1 MAWKHTEQHTFA
13 DALFIEH
20 DSMKE
25 LDSIHEPVDWQ
36 AIEQIFKTFTATKQ
50 VKKPITL

>member
-20 DSMKE
+20 DSIKE
-25 LDSIHEPVDWQ
+25 LDSIHELVDWQ
-36 AIEQIFKTFTATKQ
+36 ARSPLCARSYSLI
-50 VKKPITL
+50 